1 MSINDRYVALPK
13 GNTISKGEVTA
24 MQKII
29 YLLIVSFIIVSVG
42 NITIEAN
49 SDRIDLE
56 QMLRILEKKE
66 DVKIEEWSVTA
77 REATHSITTE
87 RQFLLELRELK
98 RKLPSFTWNVM
109 KNSTK
114 HIAVGTRAESN
125 LSETITIAS
134 TLTSRNESY
143 ITYEMRGNTSRENRK
158 QNVSNLLNSRKKVV
172 FNQNTTFFTCIKGSF
187 NDTIDKV
194 LTSTAKKWLKSFHA
208 REVESLQ
215 EEQFISIT
223 AQSSLFKQTDVSE
236 HYNFQLAMRNDG
248 MGARTTFVIGTPII
262 TFEY

>member
-1 MSINDRYVALPK
+1 
-13 GNTISKGEVTA
+13 
-24 MQKII
+24 MQKIL
-29 YLLIVSFIIVSVG
+29 YLLVISLIIVFVG

-49 SDRIDLE
+49 SDSMDLD
-56 QMLRILEKKE
+56 QMSQVLENKD

-77 REATHSITTE
+77 REATTFITTE

-98 RKLPSFTWNVM
+98 TKLPSFTWNVM
-109 KNSTK
+109 KSSTK
-114 HIAVGTRAESN
+114 YIAVGMRDESDFHESIT
-125 LSETITIAS
+125 LSS
-134 TLTSRNESY
+134 TLSSQNESY
-143 ITYEMRGNTSRENRK
+143 ITYEIKGNTLKGNWK
-158 QNVSNLLNSRKKVV
+158 QNVSNLLNSRKKIV

-194 LTSTAKKWLKSFHA
+194 LTSVSKKWMESFHA

-215 EEQFISIT
+215 EENFISIT
-223 AQSSLFKQTDVSE
+223 AQSSLFKQTDVSK